1 MIKKFVIVV
10 GMIFDNLVGFVVGFD
25 KNGDCIDVFVSMGFG
40 FVEIGM
46 VMFCLQLG
54 NLKFCLFRIL
64 EKYVIINCMGF
75 NNKGVDYFVE

>member
-1 MIKKFVIVV
+1 MYSILMIKKFVIVV

-46 VMFCLQLG
+46 VMFCL
-54 NLKFCLFRIL
+54 
-64 EKYVIINCMGF
+64 
-75 NNKGVDYFVE
+75 